1 MAANPVTTLTLED
14 YHALYGNEHGFEY
27 WFGEAVKKG
36 LPTTLHGIMQGIL
49 VALFKVAGYKT
60 ASEVDLRIDPD
71 WEPRPDV
78 LVSPAPIQRPYPTSA
93 AALTVIEVLSPDD
106 AMPRV
111 FQKAR
116 NYVRVG
122 IKSLFIVD
130 PEGRDAWEWS
140 LETDNTE
147 RIQAIRLPDGFA
159 LPVSTLWEELDKEL
173 A

>member
-1 MAANPVTTLTLED
+1 
-14 YHALYGNEHGFEY
+14 
-27 WFGEAVKKG
+27 
-36 LPTTLHGIMQGIL
+36 
-49 VALFKVAGYKT
+49 
-60 ASEVDLRIDPD
+60 
-71 WEPRPDV
+71 
-78 LVSPAPIQRPYPTSA
+78 
-93 AALTVIEVLSPDD
+93 
-106 AMPRV
+106 MPRV

-130 PEGRDAWEWS
+130 PEGLDAWEWS